1 MKLFLSFAGFLVSL
15 ILVQSTASAQ
25 TLIPPT
31 ESVTNEN
38 INSAEIIHEAVSR
51 AKSQVNKAFLA
62 GRNKVKTLK
71 ESIPTPLQ
79 LSKIFKQA
87 TGQTREVLRKAQV
100 WEECLK
106 ILNQEEHINL
116 VSGSNVT
123 EPSPE
128 LVMLSNEVGCN
139 VVTRREKCDWTSNYR
154 TITGECNNRKDP
166 TLGSSNRALAR
177 WLPAEYEDGISQ
189 PYGWTPGKTRNGFH
203 LPLVREVSN
212 QIASY
217 LNEDDDL
224 DPLWSLILMQWGQ
237 WVDHDLDFSPETELM
252 LSEDTKKQCDEHC
265 IQEDNCFPIMF
276 PPGDP
281 KLNKQGPCMPFFRA
295 GFVCPTFPLDS
306 VTREQINALT
316 SFLDASMVY
325 GPEPLLARNL
335 RNTSSPLGLMAVNTE
350 FSDNGL
356 ALLPFDNKQP
366 SPCKFINATAGI
378 PCFLAGDSRAN
389 EQALLAIFHTL
400 FVRQHNKLAT
410 ELKRLNPHWN
420 GEKIYQEARK
430 IVGAITQVITFE
442 NYLPL
447 VLGQEL
453 EKEIPKYTGYNE
465 SEDPR
470 IANVFT
476 MAYRF
481 GHTEVPSIIY
491 RLDEHYEPWGSEPE
505 LRLNTLFF
513 NTWRIV
519 KDGGI
524 DPFVRGLLAKP
535 SKMLQQN
542 KIISSELRDKLFQ
555 PTHKIHGF
563 DLASINLQR
572 GRDHG
577 LPGYNAWRRFCGLS
591 QPKTV
596 EEFSVVLGNNQKLA
610 QKFMDLYGTLD
621 NIDLWIGAIA
631 EPFVP
636 GGRVG
641 PLLSCLLGKQFRQIR
656 DGDRFFWEKPGVF
669 TPEQRAA
676 LKKVTFSLV
685 VCDNTHITEVPI
697 NAFKA
702 NKYPQDFVNCSDI
715 EKLDLSP
722 WISRKQ

>member
-1 MKLFLSFAGFLVSL
+1 MKLFVPFAGLLASL
-15 ILVQSTASAQ
+15 ILIQSTASAQ
-25 TLIPPT
+25 TLT
-31 ESVTNEN
+31 QQTVSVDNEN
-38 INSAEIIHEAVSR
+38 SSSAEVIHEAVNE

-62 GRNKVKTLK
+62 GRNKLKTVLD
-71 ESIPTPLQ
+71 SVPTPVQ

-106 ILNQEEHINL
+106 ILDEKAHMNL
-116 VSGSNVT
+116 VTSNNVT
-123 EPSPE
+123 DRSPE
-128 LVMLSNEVGCN
+128 LVMLSKEVGCN
-139 VVTRREKCDWTSNYR
+139 VVTQTMKCDWNSKYR
-154 TITGECNNRKDP
+154 TITGECNNRKNP
-166 TLGSSNRALAR
+166 ALGSSNRALVR

-189 PYGWTPGKTRNGFH
+189 PYGWTPGKKRNGFH

-217 LNEDDDL
+217 LNEDDDF
-224 DPLWSLILMQWGQ
+224 DPFWSLILMQWGQ
-237 WVDHDLDFSPETELM
+237 WVDHDLDFAPETELM
-252 LSEDTKKQCDEHC
+252 VSEHTKEQCDEHC

-295 GFVCPTFPLDS
+295 GFVCPTDPFSSLA
-306 VTREQINALT
+306 REQINSLT

-325 GPEPLLARNL
+325 GPEPLLANKL
-335 RNTSSPLGLMAVNTE
+335 RNTSCPLGLMAVNE
-350 FSDNGL
+350 EYSDNGL
-356 ALLPFDNKQP
+356 AFLPFDYKLP
-366 SPCKFINATAGI
+366 SPCKFINATAGV

-389 EQALLAIFHTL
+389 EQTMLAIFHTMFL
-400 FVRQHNKLAT
+400 REHNRLAR
-410 ELKRLNPHWN
+410 ELKRLNPHWD

-447 VLGQEL
+447 VLGKEL
-453 EKEIPKYTGYNE
+453 EKEIPKYKGYDE
-465 SEDPR
+465 SVDPS

-476 MAYRF
+476 MAFRF
-481 GHTEVPSIIY
+481 GHTEVPSIIH

-505 LRLNTLFF
+505 LPLNTLFF
-513 NTWRIV
+513 NTWRII

-524 DPFVRGLLAKP
+524 DPFVRGMLVSP
-535 SKMLQQN
+535 SKLLKQN
-542 KIISSELRDKLFQ
+542 KIMSSELRDKLFQ

-563 DLASINLQR
+563 DLASINMQR

-596 EEFSVVLGNNQKLA
+596 EELSIVLGNNRKLA
-610 QKFMDLYGTLD
+610 QKFMKLYGTSD
-621 NIDLWIGAIA
+621 NIDVWIGAVA
-631 EPFVP
+631 EPLVP

-641 PLLSCLLGKQFRQIR
+641 PLLSCLLGRQFRKIR
-656 DGDRFFWEKPGVF
+656 DGDRFFWKKPGVF
-669 TPEQRAA
+669 TPQQQAA
-676 LKKVTFSLV
+676 LKKVTFSLL

-702 NKYPQDFVNCSDI
+702 NRYPEDFVNCSNI

-722 WISRKQ
+722 WVSRTD